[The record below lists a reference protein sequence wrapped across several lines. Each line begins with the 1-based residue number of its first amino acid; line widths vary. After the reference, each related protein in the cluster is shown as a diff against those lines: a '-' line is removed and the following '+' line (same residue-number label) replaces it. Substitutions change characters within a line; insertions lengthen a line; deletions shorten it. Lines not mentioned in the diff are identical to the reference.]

1 MSKRLDPF
9 VVRLQINNLLLAH
22 PELAEDEILRAD
34 MIQGETDAFELLDQI
49 LAHINEAAIL
59 AGGTATVVSDLE
71 ARLKRYERRQ
81 AALRELAFKV
91 MQAADLKKAER
102 PAATL
107 SVRAGTP
114 KVLITAASELPA
126 DCVRT
131 YFEANRVAI
140 KERLTAGQD
149 VPGAVL
155 SNGEA
160 TLSIRIK

>member
-1 MSKRLDPF
+1 MRLDPY
-9 VVRLQINNLLLAH
+9 VIRLQIDNLLLTH

-34 MIQGETDAFELLDQI
+34 MIEGETDAFELLDRIVAQ
-49 LAHINEAAIL
+49 INEAAIL
-59 AGGTATVVSDLE
+59 AGGTATLVSELD

-114 KVLITAASELPA
+114 KVVITDEDAVTDDYCRFKREP
-126 DCVRT
+126 DKT
-131 YFEANRVAI
+131 AI
-140 KERLTAGQD
+140 KAVLAAGGY
-149 VPGAVL
+149 VHGAML
-155 SNGEA
+155 SNGEPS
-160 TLSIRIK
+160 LSIRVK